1 MKNQKGVTIVEIVVS
16 VALIS
21 LVIIF
26 IFNLMIT
33 VKNINDDSN
42 STSTNIINQNI
53 IIRKVQADF
62 KDLELTKV
70 DSCSSDDIKN
80 LMVSNYNQKTSYCL
94 KLSYA
99 GGEVG
104 YLIYYSY
111 HNNTSN
117 KDLNIIGY
125 SRENNIVLRET
136 DIAPKK
142 NTTISGNYTY
152 CQPTGG
158 IYNNQMTYYA
168 CNTCD
173 CDSTINFK
181 YDILRNFGL
190 DCDNPPEVKPTTC
203 SKVKVNTSCPSDE
216 SNANCALNIVMP
228 VVDSVGNNYDINLN
242 YIYAS
247 NEVTIDQSLL
257 D

>member
-42 STSTNIINQNI
+42 SSSTNIINQNI

-125 SRENNIVLRET
+125 SRENNVVLRET
-136 DIAPKK
+136 DVVPQ
-142 NTTISGNYTY
+142 NNNEDSENNNY
-152 CQPTGG
+152 P
-158 IYNNQMTYYA
+158 
-168 CNTCD
+168 
-173 CDSTINFK
+173 
-181 YDILRNFGL
+181 L
-190 DCDNPPEVKPTTC
+190 
-203 SKVKVNTSCPSDE
+203 KVNTSCPSDE
-216 SNANCALNIVMP
+216 SNVNCALNIVMP

-247 NEVTIDQSLL
+247 NKVTIDQSLL

>member
-42 STSTNIINQNI
+42 SSSTNIINQNI
-53 IIRKVQADF
+53 IIRKVQADL

-94 KLSYA
+94 KLSYV

-125 SRENNIVLRET
+125 SRENNVVLRET
-136 DIAPKK
+136 DIVPR
-142 NTTISGNYTY
+142 NNNEDSENNNY
-152 CQPTGG
+152 P
-158 IYNNQMTYYA
+158 
-168 CNTCD
+168 
-173 CDSTINFK
+173 
-181 YDILRNFGL
+181 L
-190 DCDNPPEVKPTTC
+190 
-203 SKVKVNTSCPSDE
+203 KVNTSCPSDE

>member
-42 STSTNIINQNI
+42 SSSTNIINQNI

-94 KLSYA
+94 KLSYV

-125 SRENNIVLRET
+125 SRENNVVLRET
-136 DIAPKK
+136 DIVPR
-142 NTTISGNYTY
+142 NNNEDSENNNY
-152 CQPTGG
+152 P
-158 IYNNQMTYYA
+158 
-168 CNTCD
+168 
-173 CDSTINFK
+173 
-181 YDILRNFGL
+181 L
-190 DCDNPPEVKPTTC
+190 
-203 SKVKVNTSCPSDE
+203 KVNTSCPSDE

-247 NEVTIDQSLL
+247 NKVTIDQSLL

>member
-42 STSTNIINQNI
+42 SSSTNIINQNI

-80 LMVSNYNQKTSYCL
+80 LMVSNYNKDTYYCL
-94 KLSYA
+94 KLTYESSD
-99 GGEVG
+99 VG

-111 HNNTSN
+111 HNTTSN

-125 SRENNIVLRET
+125 SRGANIILRET
-136 DIAPKK
+136 EIVPNSK
-142 NTTISGNYTY
+142 
-152 CQPTGG
+152 
-158 IYNNQMTYYA
+158 
-168 CNTCD
+168 
-173 CDSTINFK
+173 
-181 YDILRNFGL
+181 
-190 DCDNPPEVKPTTC
+190 DNPL
-203 SKVKVNTSCPSDE
+203 KVKTSCPS
-216 SNANCALNIVMP
+216 NAAKSKCALNIIMP
-228 VVDSVGNNYDINLN
+228 VETTESANYDINLN
-242 YIYAS
+242 YIYDAGKVS
-247 NEVTIDQSLL
+247 IGKFN
-257 D
+257 

>member
-42 STSTNIINQNI
+42 SSSTNIINQNI

-125 SRENNIVLRET
+125 SRENNVILRET
-136 DIAPKK
+136 DIVPQ
-142 NTTISGNYTY
+142 NNNEDSENN
-152 CQPTGG
+152 
-158 IYNNQMTYYA
+158 IYP
-168 CNTCD
+168 
-173 CDSTINFK
+173 
-181 YDILRNFGL
+181 L
-190 DCDNPPEVKPTTC
+190 
-203 SKVKVNTSCPSDE
+203 KVNTSCPSDE
-216 SNANCALNIVMP
+216 SNVNCALNIVMP

-247 NEVTIDQSLL
+247 NKVTIDQSLL

>member
-42 STSTNIINQNI
+42 SSSNNIINQNI

-125 SRENNIVLRET
+125 SRENNVVLRET
-136 DIAPKK
+136 DIVPQ
-142 NTTISGNYTY
+142 NNNEDSENN
-152 CQPTGG
+152 
-158 IYNNQMTYYA
+158 IYP
-168 CNTCD
+168 
-173 CDSTINFK
+173 
-181 YDILRNFGL
+181 L
-190 DCDNPPEVKPTTC
+190 
-203 SKVKVNTSCPSDE
+203 KVNTSCPSDE
-216 SNANCALNIVMP
+216 SNVNCALNIVMP

-247 NEVTIDQSLL
+247 NKVTIDQSLL

>member
-42 STSTNIINQNI
+42 SSSTNIINQNI

-94 KLSYA
+94 KLSYV

-125 SRENNIVLRET
+125 SRENNVVLRET
-136 DIAPKK
+136 DIVPR
-142 NTTISGNYTY
+142 NNNEDSENNNY
-152 CQPTGG
+152 P
-158 IYNNQMTYYA
+158 
-168 CNTCD
+168 
-173 CDSTINFK
+173 
-181 YDILRNFGL
+181 L
-190 DCDNPPEVKPTTC
+190 
-203 SKVKVNTSCPSDE
+203 KVNTSCPSDE

>member
-42 STSTNIINQNI
+42 SSSTNIINQNI

-125 SRENNIVLRET
+125 SRENNVVLRET
-136 DIAPKK
+136 DIVPQ
-142 NTTISGNYTY
+142 NNNEDSENN
-152 CQPTGG
+152 
-158 IYNNQMTYYA
+158 IYP
-168 CNTCD
+168 
-173 CDSTINFK
+173 
-181 YDILRNFGL
+181 L
-190 DCDNPPEVKPTTC
+190 
-203 SKVKVNTSCPSDE
+203 KVNTSCPSDE
-216 SNANCALNIVMP
+216 SNVNCALNIVMP

-247 NEVTIDQSLL
+247 NKVTIDQSLL

>member
-42 STSTNIINQNI
+42 SSSTNIINQNI

-94 KLSYA
+94 KLSYV

-125 SRENNIVLRET
+125 SRENNVVLRET
-136 DIAPKK
+136 DIVPQ
-142 NTTISGNYTY
+142 NNNEDSENNNY
-152 CQPTGG
+152 P
-158 IYNNQMTYYA
+158 
-168 CNTCD
+168 
-173 CDSTINFK
+173 
-181 YDILRNFGL
+181 L
-190 DCDNPPEVKPTTC
+190 
-203 SKVKVNTSCPSDE
+203 KVNTSCPSDE
-216 SNANCALNIVMP
+216 SNANCALNIIMP

-247 NEVTIDQSLL
+247 NKVTIDQSLL

>member
-42 STSTNIINQNI
+42 SSSTNIINQNI

-94 KLSYA
+94 KLSYV

-125 SRENNIVLRET
+125 SRENNVILRET
-136 DIAPKK
+136 DIVPQ
-142 NTTISGNYTY
+142 NNNEDSENNNY
-152 CQPTGG
+152 P
-158 IYNNQMTYYA
+158 
-168 CNTCD
+168 
-173 CDSTINFK
+173 
-181 YDILRNFGL
+181 L
-190 DCDNPPEVKPTTC
+190 
-203 SKVKVNTSCPSDE
+203 KVNTSCQGDE

>member
-42 STSTNIINQNI
+42 SSSTNIINQNI

-125 SRENNIVLRET
+125 SRENNVILRET
-136 DIAPKK
+136 DIVP
-142 NTTISGNYTY
+142 
-152 CQPTGG
+152 Q
-158 IYNNQMTYYA
+158 NN
-168 CNTCD
+168 NE
-173 CDSTINFK
+173 DSENNK
-181 YDILRNFGL
+181 YPL
-190 DCDNPPEVKPTTC
+190 
-203 SKVKVNTSCPSDE
+203 KVNTSCPSDE